1 MRYSDF
7 QKCKNWFNNYTR
19 STTSSSGRKKDGK
32 KACKCPKF
40 WKSYTLQDGVKE
52 LHSDRIKAKVKEST
66 DKKWGLVA
74 WLAIYAKAA
83 AEVAAQLSAKERKD
97 VNDLVERWNTQGPSK
112 EEKKK
117 WVYFSSRMV
126 FIFWFTAFK
135 GTWRQLGPQ

>member
-1 MRYSDF
+1 M
-7 QKCKNWFNNYTR
+7 
-19 STTSSSGRKKDGK
+19 
-32 KACKCPKF
+32 
-40 WKSYTLQDGVKE
+40 KE

-117 WVYFSSRMV
+117 
-126 FIFWFTAFK
+126 
-135 GTWRQLGPQ
+135 